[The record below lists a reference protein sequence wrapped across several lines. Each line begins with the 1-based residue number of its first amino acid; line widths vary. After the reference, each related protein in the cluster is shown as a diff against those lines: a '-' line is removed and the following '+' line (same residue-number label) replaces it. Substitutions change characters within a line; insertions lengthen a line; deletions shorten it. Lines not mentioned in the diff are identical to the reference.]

1 VLVEKLLSRYME
13 SRTKSILTFDHGSPA
28 ALCVPPQPE
37 GDKNYLLYLHVPFCE
52 QLCPYCSFNRAPLDR
67 PLAEAYFQ
75 ALEQEIRIYH
85 ERGYV
90 FDSIYVGGGTPTVLP
105 DRLSSVVRLVG
116 DLWPIRQISVETN
129 PNHLTVEMT
138 DLLKGLGVNRLSV
151 GVQSFQDPILKA
163 IGRYEK
169 YGSGLQIQEQL
180 RAVRGIFDTLNVDM
194 IFNFPMQDE
203 QMLLRDLKI
212 LKALEVDQITFYPL
226 MAARRV
232 RGELEKYGKISHSR
246 EKRYY
251 RRIWEELS
259 GSYSPSS
266 AWCFSRIE
274 AGADHLIDE
283 YIVTNEEYAGLGSG
297 SFGYLGGRIYANTF
311 SIPGYIETLRH
322 GDPPV
327 VAAKRFSQ
335 PEQIR
340 YDFLM
345 KMFGGSLDMG
355 QLRKKYDTSL
365 RKVLWKEL
373 LFFRLTGAFGPSR
386 NEQTRQEGLAPGSP
400 GVLELNRKGYY
411 FLVMLM
417 REFFTGVNNFREA
430 CLSMDEATGSKGEKN
445 IVRSV

>member
-1 VLVEKLLSRYME
+1 MFVETLLSRFME
-13 SRTKSILTFDHGSPA
+13 SQTKSILTFDHGSPT
-28 ALCVPPQPE
+28 ALSVPPQPE
-37 GDKNYLLYLHVPFCE
+37 QDKNYLLYLHVPFCE
-52 QLCPYCSFNRAPLDR
+52 QLCPYCSFNRVRLDR

-105 DRLSSVVRLVG
+105 DELGSVIRMVT

-129 PNHLTVEMT
+129 PNHLSAEIT

-151 GVQSFQDPILKA
+151 GVQSFQDSILRA

-169 YGSGLQIQEQL
+169 YGSGAQIQEQL
-180 RAVRGIFDTLNVDM
+180 RAVRGSFDTVNIDM

-203 QMLLRDLKI
+203 QMLVRDLTI
-212 LKALEVDQITFYPL
+212 LKALEADQVTFYPL
-226 MAARRV
+226 MAARQV
-232 RGELEKYGKISHSR
+232 RRELEKYGKISHSR

-251 RRIWEELS
+251 NRIWEELT
-259 GSYSPSS
+259 GSYRPSS

-274 AGADHLIDE
+274 KGGNHLIDE

-297 SFGYLGGRIYANTF
+297 SFGYIRGSIYANTF
-311 SIPGYIETLRH
+311 SIPRYIEALRH
-322 GDPPV
+322 GDLPV
-327 VAAKRFSQ
+327 IAAKRFSRL
-335 PEQIR
+335 ERIR

-355 QLRKKYDTSL
+355 KLRKKHNGSL
-365 RKVLWKEL
+365 RAELWKEL
-373 LFFRLTGAFGPSR
+373 LFFRLTGALSR
-386 NEQTRQEGLAPGSP
+386 SRDDQTGQAGLPPGIP

-411 FLVMLM
+411 FLIILM

-430 CLSMDEATGSKGEKN
+430 CLSMDGTADPKGEKN